1 MNLIH
6 LISIVGMMFLLAFLF
21 RNKLI
26 ELLHV
31 LRGRLHVQ
39 SLREA
44 IHNAD
49 KDKEQTGRKNM
60 VVFNTAN
67 AEFEPVQKRL
77 LKFLAAKN
85 KQKNNGKRTDGRK
98 KFTKPVKKRVLT
110 GEKVKQ
116 VEKNSLYVTN

>member
-1 MNLIH
+1 MNNVH
-6 LISIVGMMFLLAFLF
+6 LIGSILIIAILAFLF

-26 ELLHV
+26 EMLHV
-31 LRGRLHVQ
+31 LRGRLHVE

-44 IHNAD
+44 INNAD

-67 AEFEPVQKRL
+67 SEFEPVQKRM
-77 LKFLAAKN
+77 LKFLAAKG
-85 KQKNNGKRTDGRK
+85 KQKNNGKKTDGRK
-98 KFTKPVKKRVLT
+98 KFAKPVKKRLLT

-116 VEKNSLYVTN
+116 VEKSSLYVTN

>member
-6 LISIVGMMFLLAFLF
+6 LISIIGMLFLLAFLF

-26 ELLHV
+26 EQLHV
-31 LRGRLHVQ
+31 LRGRLHVE

-44 IHNAD
+44 INNAD
-49 KDKEQTGRKNM
+49 KDKMQTGRKNM

-67 AEFEPVQKRL
+67 SEFEPVQKRM
-77 LKFLAAKN
+77 LKFLAAKG
-85 KQKNNGKRTDGRK
+85 KQKNNAKKTDGRK
-98 KFTKPVKKRVLT
+98 KFAKPVGKRVLT

-116 VEKNSLYVTN
+116 VEKSSLYVTN